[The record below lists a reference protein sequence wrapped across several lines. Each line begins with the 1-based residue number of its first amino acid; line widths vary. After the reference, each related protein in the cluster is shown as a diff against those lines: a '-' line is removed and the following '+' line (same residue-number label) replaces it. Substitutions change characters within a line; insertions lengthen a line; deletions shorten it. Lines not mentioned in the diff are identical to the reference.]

1 MKVVWPPDSNS
12 QIMVIRGYENM
23 TYDIHKL
30 RGLWVGH
37 RPQEGSLHTQEQLSI
52 RQWPECLDFLPA
64 PET

>member
-12 QIMVIRGYENM
+12 QTMVIRGYENM

-37 RPQEGSLHTQEQLSI
+37 RPQEGSLHTQEKLSI
-52 RQWPECLDFLPA
+52 SQ
-64 PET
+64 